1 MMRIKVLLILLLFA
15 AAVRA
20 QAPEVLATANGRNF
34 TTADLT
40 SEVKSLWEKRDDAY
54 RAERDQLLYDMVTEI
69 VVDLEAK
76 AKNTTSATL
85 VANQRAQIADPTD
98 AQIMA
103 VYGANREAL
112 GNKPIADVRKAIV
125 DFMRRDP
132 EQNLLKA
139 YVDELA
145 LKYKVA
151 YGKDV
156 NAPDLKPSDTL
167 FTIGT
172 RTVTAQEFETKY
184 RFALYDAKANQVDE
198 VNADLESAVL
208 NYLVETEAAA
218 AKVDTQAYIDREVT
232 AKLQLKTDDER
243 ADLENELKRRLFAKY
258 KVRFLLKPPPPIV
271 QKISVDDD
279 PANGPLNAP
288 VTIVMFADFQCSAC
302 SRTEPVLKKVIGEYP
317 GKIRFVMRDFPLEKI
332 HENAFIAALAANA
345 ANAQGKFF
353 EYGDLLF
360 HNQDKLDAES
370 LKKYAA
376 QIGLNVQQFTLDSNS
391 EKARAEVR
399 KDMADGV
406 SYGITG
412 TPTIFVNGI
421 KVRRLSAEDFREA
434 IDNALKAAAPAA
446 ARAARR

>member
-1 MMRIKVLLILLLFA
+1 MIRIKAFLILLLFSA
-15 AAVRA
+15 AIRA
-20 QAPEVLATANGRNF
+20 QAPEVLAAANGRNF
-34 TTADLT
+34 TVADLT
-40 SEVKSLWEKRDDAY
+40 PDVKSLWEKRDDRY
-54 RAERDQLLYDMVTEI
+54 RAERNQLLYDMVTEI
-69 VVDLEAK
+69 VLDLEAK
-76 AKNTTSATL
+76 ARNTTAAKL
-85 VANQRAQIADPTD
+85 VIDQKAQIADPTD
-98 AQIMA
+98 AQITA
-103 VYGANREAL
+103 VYEANREAL

-132 EQNLLKA
+132 EQNLLKS

-145 LKYKVA
+145 VKHRVS

-156 NAPDLKPSDTL
+156 NALDLKPGDIL
-167 FTIGT
+167 FTVGT

-184 RFALYDAKANQVDE
+184 RFAIYDAKADPIDE
-198 VNADLESAVL
+198 VNADLENAIL
-208 NYLVETEAAA
+208 TYLVETEAAA
-218 AKVDTQAYIDREVT
+218 AKIDPQAYIAREVT
-232 AKLQLKTDDER
+232 DKMQQKTDDER
-243 ADLENELKRRLFAKY
+243 ADLENALKRRLFAKY
-258 KVRFLLKPPPPIV
+258 KVRFQLKLPPPIV

-279 PANGPLNAP
+279 PAVGPVSAP
-288 VTIVMFADFQCSAC
+288 VTVVMFADFQCSAC
-302 SRTEPVLKKVIGEYP
+302 SRTEPILKKVIAEYP

-332 HENAFIAALAANA
+332 HENAFVASLAANA

-376 QIGLNVQQFTLDSNS
+376 QIGLNASQFTVDFNS

-399 KDMADGV
+399 KDLADGV
-406 SYGITG
+406 AYGITG

-434 IDNALKAAAPAA
+434 IDNALKAAAPGT
-446 ARAARR
+446 ARATRR